1 MPNSFFRFKQFTIH
15 QQQAG
20 LKVSTDSCLFGAWC
34 ARQLQEMNQ
43 QPGTILD
50 IGTGTGLLLL
60 MLSQQSTAKLEGVEL
75 DQPSFEQ
82 AVENIEQSA
91 WQNRIRLFHQ
101 DIRTF
106 DPGKTYDFIVSNPP
120 FYEGSLRSGTQQR
133 NVALHDEGLRLEELL
148 GAVHRLLSASGSFA
162 VLLPFQRAGE
172 CIRKAAAHQLYLTQR
187 LDVRQTPKH
196 DFFRSLLLFSTAEQP
211 LNSEG
216 MTIKTEADAYSPEF
230 IELLKDYYLYL

>member
-43 QPGTILD
+43 QPETILD

-60 MLSQQSTAKLEGVEL
+60 MLAQQSTAMLEGVEL

-172 CIRKAAAHQLYLTQR
+172 CIRKASAHQLHLSQR

-196 DFFRSLLLFSTAEQP
+196 DFFRSLLLFSTAEQ
-211 LNSEG
+211 LLSKDEL
-216 MTIKTEADAYSPEF
+216 TIKTEADAYSPEF
-230 IELLKDYYLYL
+230 VELLKDYYLHL